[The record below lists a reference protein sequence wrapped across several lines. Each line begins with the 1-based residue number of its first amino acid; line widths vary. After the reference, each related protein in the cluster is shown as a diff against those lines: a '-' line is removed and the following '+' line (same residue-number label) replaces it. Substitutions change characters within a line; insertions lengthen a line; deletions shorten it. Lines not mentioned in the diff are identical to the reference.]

1 MDKTK
6 AMKIAMIKAG
16 ITQAEIARKLKV
28 DRSAV
33 NLVLHGKG
41 TSKRIEKEL
50 QEILN
55 DWGAAI

>member
-1 MDKTK
+1 
-6 AMKIAMIKAG
+6 MKIAMIKAG